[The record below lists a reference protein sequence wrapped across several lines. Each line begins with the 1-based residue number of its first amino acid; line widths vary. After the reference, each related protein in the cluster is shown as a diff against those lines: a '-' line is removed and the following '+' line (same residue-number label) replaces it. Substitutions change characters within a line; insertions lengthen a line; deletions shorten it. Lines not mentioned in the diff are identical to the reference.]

1 MQLHWKIIIGL
12 VLGTIYGIASA
23 INGWSD
29 FTSDFISP
37 FGTIFLN
44 LLKLIA
50 VPLVVS
56 SLITGVASLS
66 DTRSS
71 LELVGRQLLYTL
83 ALLL

>member
-12 VLGTIYGIASA
+12 VLGTIYGILSA
-23 INGWSD
+23 INGWNG

-56 SLITGVASLS
+56 SLITGVASHLILES
-66 DTRSS
+66 YQ
-71 LELVGRQLLYTL
+71 ELVGKQ
-83 ALLL
+83 